1 MRITEQNQA
10 PNPDYRQLIRQAL
23 CELRQAR
30 AVGDDDGSLR
40 AECEMNGL
48 LDLLVAPAASSSVAI

>member
-1 MRITEQNQA
+1 MSITEQDQV
-10 PNPDYRQLIRQAL
+10 PNPDYQQLIRQAL

-30 AVGDDDGSLR
+30 AVGDNNGSLR

-48 LDLLVAPAASSSVAI
+48 LDLLAAPAATGSIAI